1 MSENTEALLSDVRTA
16 LHRQR
21 IWSHAPDK
29 QRPGWHAQPSMIEG
43 IPAVTLTW
51 RGVKVPDY
59 HAHMA
64 ELSAGSVAAGWL
76 VELERRLERDFII
89 GRLFETRP
97 DIQPGRALVGL
108 LVFHS
113 GESADSPPEQT
124 GR

>member
-1 MSENTEALLSDVRTA
+1 MSNTIETLLSDVRTA

-29 QRPGWHAQPSMIEG
+29 DRPGWHAQPTVVDG
-43 IPAVTLTW
+43 LPAVTLTW
-51 RGVKVPDY
+51 RGVKVPAY

-76 VELERRLERDFII
+76 VQLERRLERDFIV
-89 GRLFETRP
+89 GRLFEERPHTR
-97 DIQPGRALVGL
+97 PGRALVA
-108 LVFHS
+108 LVIFHP
-113 GESADSPPEQT
+113 GAEQT